1 MKSEK
6 HNYQKHFT
14 FYVLP
19 FTVEGCELRVTGYE
33 LRVASCGLRVAGY
46 ELRVASCGL
55 RVAGCGLRG
64 RGGVG
69 RSKGER
75 VRSLEDGVAD
85 LWVPG
90 KGGYKNW
97 ANTRLIFSKSLR

>member
-1 MKSEK
+1 MQMAMWGRDSEG
-6 HNYQKHFT
+6 Q
-14 FYVLP
+14 
-19 FTVEGCELRVTGYE
+19 GYWF
-33 LRVASCGLRVAGY
+33 LVASCAL
-46 ELRVASCGL
+46 L
-55 RVAGCGLRG
+55 G

-97 ANTRLIFSKSLR
+97 ANTRLIFSKSSR